1 MQKVLIILIQC
12 LKNLRQGTSSLSE
25 QGKFFS
31 LWVKTSI
38 RPLIDH
44 QRILFCNS
52 IGLKLTP
59 TFKIFRFV
67 SILSRED

>member
-25 QGKFFS
+25 QGKYLS

-38 RPLIDH
+38 RPLIDAVKENYELCD
-44 QRILFCNS
+44 RLIIKEYCSVIL
-52 IGLKLTP
+52 L
-59 TFKIFRFV
+59 
-67 SILSRED
+67 D